1 MTISLEFRTYMANG
15 VLLYNGRYNNENDFM
30 ALELIGGQVVFTV
43 SLGKEKGSLS
53 STTSQVK
60 SFISGGVNDG
70 QWHLVRV
77 VFNNKVSW

>member
-1 MTISLEFRTYMANG
+1 
-15 VLLYNGRYNNENDFM
+15 M
-30 ALELIGGQVVFTV
+30 ALELLDGQVVFTV

-53 STTSQVK
+53 SITSQVK

-77 VFNNKVSW
+77 VFNNKVGW

>member
-1 MTISLEFRTYMANG
+1 MANA

-30 ALELIGGQVVFTV
+30 ALELLDGQMVFTV

-53 STTSQVK
+53 SSTSQVK

-77 VFNNKVSW
+77 VFNNKVGW

>member
-1 MTISLEFRTYMANG
+1 MANA

-30 ALELIGGQVVFTV
+30 ALELLDGQVVFTV

-53 STTSQVK
+53 SSTSQVK
-60 SFISGGVNDG
+60 SFISGGVNDE

-77 VFNNKVSW
+77 VFNNKVGW